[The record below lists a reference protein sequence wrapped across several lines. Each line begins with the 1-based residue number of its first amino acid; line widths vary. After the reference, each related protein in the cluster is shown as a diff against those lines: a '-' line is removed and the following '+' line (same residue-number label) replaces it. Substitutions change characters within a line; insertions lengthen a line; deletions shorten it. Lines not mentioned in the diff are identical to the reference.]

1 MEDDSKLGSHR
12 FVRIDVTDPE
22 CVRRWAEQFQVSE
35 AEVRAAQR
43 WAARKLRLV
52 VEPGGSVGLAALLAG
67 KVDPTPD
74 TLLVLSGGNA
84 DPEDYAKVLAGTD

>member
-35 AEVRAAQR
+35 AEVREAGDRVGPYAGAVQVYL
-43 WAARKLRLV
+43 ARR
-52 VEPGGSVGLAALLAG
+52 
-67 KVDPTPD
+67 
-74 TLLVLSGGNA
+74 
-84 DPEDYAKVLAGTD
+84 